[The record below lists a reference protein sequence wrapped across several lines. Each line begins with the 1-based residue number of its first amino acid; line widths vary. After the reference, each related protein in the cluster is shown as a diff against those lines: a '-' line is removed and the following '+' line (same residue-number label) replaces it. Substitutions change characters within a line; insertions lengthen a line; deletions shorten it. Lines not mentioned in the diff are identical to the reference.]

1 MFVDYG
7 VQPSQGGME
16 IMHETANDVVYV
28 YIYLYIHN
36 HIYINIISI
45 LLFTYIY
52 NYICIYIYNIYIYIS
67 AYIGMQ
73 TDLYTS
79 CTAWAHQMVGEESKR
94 RFFVWG
100 ADGKGLALF
109 LSKTN

>member
-36 HIYINIISI
+36 HIYI
-45 LLFTYIY
+45 YKY
-52 NYICIYIYNIYIYIS
+52 YIYIIIYL
-67 AYIGMQ
+67 YI
-73 TDLYTS
+73 
-79 CTAWAHQMVGEESKR
+79 
-94 RFFVWG
+94 
-100 ADGKGLALF
+100 
-109 LSKTN
+109 